1 MKLFKQ
7 NWLQGKAVKNKNT
20 KKSKTNKKL
29 KPVMPAPKKKS
40 PFVTG
45 LLYFL
50 RVLWSALRLI
60 LLILIMVAFVGA
72 GLGAGLIY
80 GYIETTPELNAA
92 DLTISK
98 YNTFIYD
105 VEGNPLAE
113 LKDEENRVWIEY
125 AEIPQQLI
133 DAFIAVEDKRFW
145 EHKGVDFRRFA
156 YSAYV
161 SFKELLKG
169 ERNFQGGSTITQ
181 QMVRNLT
188 GYKDITPKRKIQ
200 EMWQAIKLEREGLSK
215 EDILTRYLNTI
226 PFGST
231 VYGIETAAQAYY
243 GKDVRELTLAECASL
258 AGITNWPSKYIPIS
272 EENKKANMER
282 AHMILGLM
290 LEQGKITQE
299 EYDEAIAEEIKF
311 IFNPGAGKVTESSIQ
326 SYFVDEVI
334 KEVIRDLMEYKGI
347 SEQTARDM
355 IYNSGLKI
363 YTTLEPKV
371 QNTLDSVFQDETYFP
386 KVNEEAKLREEIP
399 QAAMVVIDPSTGAVR
414 GLYGGYGKKEG
425 SVFNRAT
432 QMRRSPGSTIKPL
445 LIYGP
450 GIETG
455 RITAATIVD
464 DVPQHMRLYDTTIP
478 EEERQQLYP
487 RNVEKV
493 NFGLTTVRTGLV
505 NSRNVVAALLLRD
518 FTTFDVGLTYL
529 EKVNMPRWEDNG
541 KISISMG
548 GFTNRMSPLEMAAA
562 YSVFAYKG
570 MYWEPY
576 FYTRIEDYNGNVILE
591 KNPSGTKVYSEQT
604 SFIVNDLLQEVVLK
618 GTGTGCLV
626 KNKNGQVI
634 PTMGKTGTADK
645 SIDKWFCGGT
655 PYYVAAA
662 WYGYD
667 NRQVPISI
675 VSAESNNAK
684 NIWHAV
690 MTKIHENL
698 EPMPFFSSI
707 PGRIVTRKVCID
719 SGKLATSLCE
729 HDPRGSRVTEEYFIE
744 GTEPEY
750 GEICNVHI
758 KAKVCTA
765 STDEYGRP
773 VPASEYCPAET
784 VQERIFIRRPVKHYR
799 LFPTDPLPLDW
810 IYEINENITCTV
822 HNQANTPVNNQPADP
837 GTGLHPSY
845 PDTGQSGNETQ
856 AKPPGNEVTQPD
868 AGQQTAP
875 PGSGSQPST
884 PWFVTYPTP
893 TPIYPTPTPFSPY

>member
-1 MKLFKQ
+1 MVHQFTIHQTNMALDVNSGALHVLDDCAARVLSCYNQNGSVNIDKLNNLKKQ
-7 NWLQGKAVKNKNT
+7 FGKKCVEEAQ
-20 KKSKTNKKL
+20 SELEYL
-29 KPVMPAPKKKS
+29 KGQ
-40 PFVTG
+40 G
-45 LLYFL
+45 LLFTKDDYEGASIGSET
-50 RVLWSALRLI
+50 VVKALCLHIAHDCNLACKYCFAGEGSYHGQNSLMPLEVGVKAIDFVIDNSGNRRNLEI
-60 LLILIMVAFVGA
+60 DFFGGEPLLNM
-72 GLGAGLIY
+72 
-80 GYIETTPELNAA
+80 ETVKGIVN
-92 DLTISK
+92 
-98 YNTFIYD
+98 
-105 VEGNPLAE
+105 
-113 LKDEENRVWIEY
+113 Y
-125 AEIPQQLI
+125 AR
-133 DAFIAVEDKRFW
+133 KR
-145 EHKGVDFRRFA
+145 EKESNKHFRF
-156 YSAYV
+156 
-161 SFKELLKG
+161 
-169 ERNFQGGSTITQ
+169 TITT
-181 QMVRNLT
+181 N
-188 GYKDITPKRKIQ
+188 
-200 EMWQAIKLEREGLSK
+200 GL
-215 EDILTRYLNTI
+215 LLN
-226 PFGST
+226 
-231 VYGIETAAQAYY
+231 
-243 GKDVRELTLAECASL
+243 
-258 AGITNWPSKYIPIS
+258 
-272 EENKKANMER
+272 
-282 AHMILGLM
+282 
-290 LEQGKITQE
+290 
-299 EYDEAIAEEIKF
+299 
-311 IFNPGAGKVTESSIQ
+311 
-326 SYFVDEVI
+326 
-334 KEVIRDLMEYKGI
+334 EVIRDLMEYKGI